1 MKTNPGGQIPP
12 SEVIGRDQL
21 IRRLWRVLDR
31 QSLVLSA
38 ERRMGKTCIIQKMV
52 AEAPQDKLPIYHD
65 LEGIRTPLEFVETV
79 FHDVEGYLG
88 RLQRTAGRV
97 REWLAHLAGMEI
109 DSVIKLPDAVAPHW
123 KTLLTKTIED
133 LVEQQDRTLIFFWDE
148 MPLMLYNI
156 KQQSGEAAA
165 IEILDTLRSL
175 RQMHRGLRM
184 VFTGSVGLHNVI
196 TSLKRAGYA
205 NDPTNDMATEDV
217 PALSPDAARELACQL
232 VKGEGLQ
239 TDDLQETI
247 RAIVT
252 AVDCIP
258 FFIHHI
264 VDEIAQLGSTVDVAT
279 IGEVVDACLTDSYD
293 RWHLRYYCERIDTYY
308 APDGRLFALNLL
320 DVLSVTDHPLV
331 FDDVF
336 NLLKSRLETEDNE
349 MARHVLTLLQ
359 RDHYIIQ
366 QTNGM
371 FRFRFPL
378 IQRSWRLRGR
388 SRGGLIEY

>member
-38 ERRMGKTCIIQKMV
+38 ERRMGKTCIVQKMV
-52 AEAPQDKLPIYHD
+52 AEAPQGKLPIYHD

-79 FHDVEGYLG
+79 FRDVEGYLG

-97 REWLAHLAGMEI
+97 REWLAHLAGVEI
-109 DSVIKLPDAVAPHW
+109 GSVIKFPDAVAPHW

-133 LVEQQDRTLIFFWDE
+133 LVEHQDRTLIFFWDE

-175 RQMHRGLRM
+175 RQMHSGLRM
-184 VFTGSVGLHNVI
+184 VFTGSIGLHNVI
-196 TSLKRAGYA
+196 TSLKRAEYA

-217 PALSPDAARELACQL
+217 PALSSAAAQELARQL
-232 VKGEGLQ
+232 LEGEGIQ
-239 TDDLQETI
+239 PEDLQKTI
-247 RAIVT
+247 HAIAA

-258 FFIHHI
+258 FFIHHV
-264 VDEIAQLGSTVDVAT
+264 VDEITQLGSTVNMAT
-279 IGEVVDACLTDSYD
+279 IGEVVDACLTDAHD
-293 RWHLRYYCERIDTYY
+293 RWHLRYYRERIDTYY
-308 APDGRLFALNLL
+308 APDERPFALNLL
-320 DVLSVTDHPLV
+320 DVLSMTDHPLK
-331 FDDVF
+331 FDDLF

-349 MARHVLTLLQ
+349 MARQVLTLLQ
-359 RDHYIIQ
+359 RDHYVVQ
-366 QTNGM
+366 QSDGRI
-371 FRFRFPL
+371 RFRFPL
-378 IQRSWRLRGR
+378 IQRSWQLQRG
-388 SRGGLIEY
+388 LTA